1 MGPSPI
7 LRVDDPPARHGAV
20 AFIHRFGPTL
30 NPHLHFHCVVIDGV
44 FDAAAAD
51 GVVVHAASG
60 LGGNVIAAVQARVR
74 QQLLPVVVQRSL
86 LPDDGARGI
95 AQWVHGG
102 GFRVDNRFRAN
113 WLARP

>member
-1 MGPSPI
+1 LGPPPI
-7 LRVDDPPARHGAV
+7 LAVDDPPARHGAV
-20 AFIHRFGPTL
+20 AFIHRVGPTL

-51 GVVVHAASG
+51 GVVVHATSG
-60 LGGNVIAAVQARVR
+60 LGGNAIAAVQAQVR
-74 QQLLPVVVQRSL
+74 RQLLPVVVRRGL
-86 LPDDGARGI
+86 LQDDAVREI

-102 GFRVDNRFRAN
+102 GFCVDSRFRAN